1 MASENEHLRGESSVI
16 SSELLSIIAIIFC
29 ILAFYLYLQ
38 RLELPHIPDDDS
50 WQHQEPVPET
60 PMFTTTLPF
69 QMKLDDKTRD
79 VASLREGVLITVE
92 TSVPCSL
99 MGFWIV
105 ECAGLTKILQSC
117 ERSRQN
123 GLHLPNFE
131 AQLQE
136 ISLSH
141 SSKYWLEQDNTRQIH
156 LRVTEESDASKKS
169 STTLESEPDL
179 GPLPRT
185 RYPLVVLV
193 TQGWDAGDDENA
205 QTDAAVKTILWIL
218 HLPDKTVTKSS
229 HVISRVIVTA
239 EGQVCE
245 LQRLFLESED
255 CTVQQHNS
263 KQSGASPEDQV
274 EQSGASPEDQTE
286 QSGASPEDQTEL
298 SSAESRLTDNSSR
311 VIDRS
316 CTVCQNAPIS
326 RTIIPCR
333 HACVCQHC
341 IGLLSAC
348 PMCRGTIASY
358 FRIRT
363 QGSARGDDVVEDH
376 QPNDRLEQGMDVTAR
391 IQHILE
397 RFNDWFGF

>member
-1 MASENEHLRGESSVI
+1 MASENEYLLGESSVI

-69 QMKLDDKTRD
+69 QMKLDDKTRG

-92 TSVPCSL
+92 TLVPCSL
-99 MGFWIV
+99 MGFWVV

-123 GLHLPNFE
+123 GSHLPNFE

-156 LRVTEESDASKKS
+156 LRVTEKS
-169 STTLESEPDL
+169 NANKRNSTTLESEPDL

-229 HVISRVIVTA
+229 HVISQVIVTA
-239 EGQVCE
+239 EGQVCD

-255 CTVQQHNS
+255 RNVQQRNS
-263 KQSGASPEDQV
+263 EESGASPE
-274 EQSGASPEDQTE
+274 EQM
-286 QSGASPEDQTEL
+286 EL
-298 SSAESRLTDNSSR
+298 SSEESRLTDSSSR

-348 PMCRGTIASY
+348 PMCRGTIVSY

-363 QGSARGDDVVEDH
+363 QDSACGDDNVEDH
-376 QPNDRLEQGMDVTAR
+376 QPNDRLEQGMNVTAR